1 LKAADSKLNH
11 IFQQLVLKVFDLSL
25 IVCVFLFVYELN
37 FMADK
42 EYLAESSGS
51 ILWQADPDH

>member
-1 LKAADSKLNH
+1 MNH

-25 IVCVFLFVYELN
+25 IVCVFLLVYELI

-42 EYLAESSGS
+42 GYLAELSGN
-51 ILWQADPDH
+51 ILWQVDPDH